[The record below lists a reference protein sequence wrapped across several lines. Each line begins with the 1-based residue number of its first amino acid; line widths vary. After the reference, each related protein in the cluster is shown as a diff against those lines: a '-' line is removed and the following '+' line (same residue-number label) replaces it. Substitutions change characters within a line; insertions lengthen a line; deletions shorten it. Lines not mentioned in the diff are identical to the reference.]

1 MFKVDLHAGCYKA
14 FDLVLR
20 ISKILSVVAGI
31 ALTVMM
37 CLTVADVLGRTA
49 GYPILGTYE
58 VVSLFCIIAIGF
70 AIPLTS
76 FKRRHVY
83 MEFLVERIGRK
94 ARNSVNI
101 GTRVVIFIL
110 FGLAGTNLFHMGAEF
125 ATAREVSMAL
135 RIPLYPF
142 AYGAGVCCFVQ
153 AVVCLCDIV
162 KIWEGKYE

>member
-1 MFKVDLHAGCYKA
+1 MGRAI
-14 FDLVLR
+14 DLVLSF
-20 ISKILSVVAGI
+20 SKVLSGVAGV

-37 CLTVADVLGRTA
+37 CLTVADVLGRA
-49 GYPILGTYE
+49 GGHPILGTNE

-83 MEFLVERIGRK
+83 MEFLVERIGGRAK
-94 ARNSVNI
+94 DYINT
-101 GTRVVIFIL
+101 GTRVIVFIL

-135 RIPLYPF
+135 QIPLYPF

-153 AVVCLCDIV
+153 TVVCLCDIV
-162 KIWEGKYE
+162 RIWEGKYE

>member
-1 MFKVDLHAGCYKA
+1 MGKA
-14 FDLVLR
+14 FNLVLR
-20 ISKILSVVAGI
+20 VSKILSIVAGI

-37 CLTVADVLGRTA
+37 CLTVADVLGRA
-49 GYPILGTYE
+49 GGYPILGTYE
-58 VVSLFCIIAIGF
+58 VVSLLCIVAIGF

-76 FKRRHVY
+76 FRRRHVY
-83 MEFLVERIGRK
+83 MEFLVERMGRK
-94 ARNSVNI
+94 AKNSVNT
-101 GTRVVIFIL
+101 GTRIIIFML
-110 FGLAGTNLFHMGAEF
+110 FGLAGANLFHMGAEF

-153 AVVCLCDIV
+153 GVVSLCDIV